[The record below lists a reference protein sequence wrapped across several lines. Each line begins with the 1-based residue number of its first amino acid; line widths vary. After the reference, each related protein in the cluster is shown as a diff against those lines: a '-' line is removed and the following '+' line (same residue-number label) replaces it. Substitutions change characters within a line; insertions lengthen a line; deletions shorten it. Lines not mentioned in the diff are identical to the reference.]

1 MEYVIELATRFH
13 DGRLNAKELWGMT
26 EEEVMKELCAIR
38 GIGVWT
44 VHMFLIFSMK
54 VSPFMAIVD
63 WTSSKE
69 TYCIGNIAE
78 GRYNAVG

>member
-13 DGRLNAKELWGMT
+13 DGRLNAKDLWGMS

-54 VSPFMAIVD
+54 VSLFGYGELDLVKAD
-63 WTSSKE
+63 FWF
-69 TYCIGNIAE
+69 AQL
-78 GRYNAVG
+78 